1 MPKATV
7 NKRYA
12 GRRSKQLPNLK
23 VKKGDTVKVLSGRD
37 KGKEGEV
44 VTVDP
49 AHGRATVEGVHV
61 GRKHQRPTQQ
71 NQEGQII
78 DYLLPIDISN
88 LAVVCPRSGKAG
100 RVGFRFEGDRKVRY
114 HRVSGEEL
122 P

>member
-1 MPKATV
+1 MAKSLT
-7 NKRYA
+7 NRRYA

-23 VKKGDTVKVLSGRD
+23 IRKGDTVKVLTGRD

-44 VTVDP
+44 VSVDP
-49 AHGRATVEGVHV
+49 KLGRATVEGVHV

-78 DYLLPIDISN
+78 DYLLPIDIST
-88 LAVVCPRSGKAG
+88 LAVVCPRTGQPG
-100 RVGFRFEGDRKVRY
+100 RVGYRMEGNRKVRY